1 MIFLP
6 LYLSIEL
13 VLVHRALSEVL
24 EVPSD
29 LSHCHVILSGD
40 VVAFLYE
47 LHTIDDEGGRGGHG
61 QSKLDQI
68 TSYVRI
74 QRKRYIKL
82 LSLHLRLN
90 KNPKSGMKC
99 SVGSS

>member
-24 EVPSD
+24 EGPSD
-29 LSHCHVILSGD
+29 LSHCHVILSSD

-68 TSYVRI
+68 TGYVRI
-74 QRKRYIKL
+74 QR
-82 LSLHLRLN
+82 N
-90 KNPKSGMKC
+90 K
-99 SVGSS
+99 VYQTFELTSSTKQKPEVWY

>member
-1 MIFLP
+1 MIFVP

-24 EVPSD
+24 EGPSD
-29 LSHCHVILSGD
+29 LSHCHVILSSD

-68 TSYVRI
+68 TGYVRI
-74 QRKRYIKL
+74 Q
-82 LSLHLRLN
+82 
-90 KNPKSGMKC
+90 
-99 SVGSS
+99 